1 MTDIIKY
8 SPEFIF
14 KYKTSNIFTDSLLIY
29 LDGINEYMASGTD
42 AKDFK
47 IKAHQDNLKLN
58 STKWYRKRFITYDEK
73 TKKKINNL
81 LNKLTDKNYRDITKE
96 VLRLELK
103 SDTMINYLV
112 QNIIDKCLL
121 ESQYIL
127 KWSFLIRHIVFNNL
141 DKWTYNNIYIYQK
154 FLDICQKNLEEL
166 LKSDHHNNLI
176 KLYDEDIDKFYKKK
190 NHGCS
195 LMLLLAELYK
205 LKLLNSVTI
214 ESIIHE
220 LIIQDDEYYKLEL
233 GIIIIKHLLPN
244 KLGTELY
251 NNNVKILLNNPK
263 LNKKIK
269 FIILDII
276 ENNNKVSNKVSNK
289 DSNKPIE
296 FLSDNEIQVKVKNI
310 INEYIS
316 ENDLKYTISCYNE
329 IKSDPKF
336 NRIIFEFLINLV
348 ESDTKK
354 FDQIFGL
361 IKNLIRHKSIQYNN
375 IKFGL
380 IDFFKEYDDLLLDNP
395 QIDKSIIQIFN
406 EFIKIKVLDYNTIK
420 FILNNRMKS
429 DMNKFMNNI
438 KFK

>member
-1 MTDIIKY
+1 
-8 SPEFIF
+8 
-14 KYKTSNIFTDSLLIY
+14 
-29 LDGINEYMASGTD
+29 
-42 AKDFK
+42 
-47 IKAHQDNLKLN
+47 
-58 STKWYRKRFITYDEK
+58 
-73 TKKKINNL
+73 
-81 LNKLTDKNYRDITKE
+81 
-96 VLRLELK
+96 
-103 SDTMINYLV
+103 MIL
-112 QNIIDKCLL
+112 
-121 ESQYIL
+121 
-127 KWSFLIRHIVFNNL
+127 
-141 DKWTYNNIYIYQK
+141 
-154 FLDICQKNLEEL
+154 
-166 LKSDHHNNLI
+166 
-176 KLYDEDIDKFYKKK
+176 
-190 NHGCS
+190 
-195 LMLLLAELYK
+195 
-205 LKLLNSVTI
+205 
-214 ESIIHE
+214 
-220 LIIQDDEYYKLEL
+220 
-233 GIIIIKHLLPN
+233 
-244 KLGTELY
+244 
-251 NNNVKILLNNPK
+251 
-263 LNKKIK
+263 
-269 FIILDII
+269 
-276 ENNNKVSNKVSNK
+276 
-289 DSNKPIE
+289 
-296 FLSDNEIQVKVKNI
+296 